1 MKRHE
6 QALQKQEY
14 QNGKQI
20 FGKVNNFTCPQKM
33 QIETVQCRNTAVS
46 LAQLE
51 KTDDIQEL

>member
-51 KTDDIQEL
+51 KTDDIQE